1 MGAPKLIPGG
11 PFISSNGGT
20 VSDTA
25 TDLIYGKSKGDF
37 GRHPG
42 ATPKWAINAGPRDAE
57 YRETMARMFIQM
69 PEQERNQFV
78 ASCPPETRTLA
89 KILCGVDSG
98 GAGGTGFVDFLLQ
111 TVQESFNEKYQIVE
125 SLSDN
130 FVVYMFGQRAT
141 PFQYTGMLKNTYQDD
156 QRVWMTRLY
165 LDVLRGTQLARR
177 RKLMRLRYDSVIVS
191 GVLLGLN
198 MNIDGSLIDGVPF
211 NFVMMP
217 TQYTIFTPNIGIPT
231 QLSTAFTEGGEFALS
246 STAVPDTDQLR
257 VTTPPRGQS
266 FDGRKRKN
274 EQGDN
279 PYPSAIRSDVTN
291 VKQKLNERLQ
301 TQSKAPETDSNIKGG
316 IISRTRFGIWSFLTP
331 E

>member
-11 PFISSNGGT
+11 PLINNT
-20 VSDTA
+20 DNTASD
-25 TDLIYGKSKGDF
+25 IVYGKSKGDF

-69 PEQERNQFV
+69 PEQERDKFV
-78 ASCPPETRTLA
+78 NSCPPETRDLA
-89 KILCGVDSG
+89 KILCGSDASAAG
-98 GAGGTGFVDFLLQ
+98 GAGFVDFLLQ
-111 TVQESFNEKYQIVE
+111 TANESFNEKFQVVE

-130 FVVYMFGQRAT
+130 FIVYVFGQRAT

-177 RKLMRLRYDSVIVS
+177 RKLVRLRYDSVIVS

-198 MNIDGSLIDGVPF
+198 MTIDGSLVDGVPF
-211 NFVMMP
+211 NFMLMP
-217 TQYTIFTPNIGIPT
+217 TQYTIFTPNEGVPT
-231 QLSTAFTEGGEFALS
+231 QLSTPFTEGGQYALS
-246 STAVPDTDQLR
+246 STAVPSTDQLR
-257 VTTPPRGQS
+257 VTTPPRGQLP
-266 FDGRKRKN
+266 DGVKRKN
-274 EQGDN
+274 EKGDN
-279 PYPSAIRSDVTN
+279 PYADTPTTKATN
-291 VKQKLNERLQ
+291 TKQKLDARTQ
-301 TQSKAPETDSNIKGG
+301 TTTLPDINSNVKGG
-316 IISRTRFGIWSFLTP
+316 IFTRTRFGIWSLLSP